1 LASADVRE
9 HHAFIPLLAR
19 WVGRTPR
26 SRSHFPAL
34 DAILPRYR
42 LKALVRALC
51 HACINPARRR
61 GMDQTLTDRIRERAY
76 EIWVASGCPHG
87 AAGDHWLAAERE
99 ILNAPQ
105 TAAERESLDAPQT
118 ALAAQSPMVKK
129 SSRARRAAA
138 KRK

>member
-1 LASADVRE
+1 
-9 HHAFIPLLAR
+9 
-19 WVGRTPR
+19 
-26 SRSHFPAL
+26 
-34 DAILPRYR
+34 
-42 LKALVRALC
+42 
-51 HACINPARRR
+51 
-61 GMDQTLTDRIRERAY
+61 MDQTLTDRIRERAY

-129 SSRARRAAA
+129 SSRARRAAQVTQTRHGCSPQSPLRFSWFFGDEA
-138 KRK
+138 PPLPAALVDRGDERPPQSLITSDNAYSRK